1 MTDTDP
7 ALQPE
12 DPARRQL
19 LGASVMMGTAFAFG
33 IGPVAAADTK
43 TGRDNNSMR
52 THTVER
58 IQFSSGGETLV
69 GLLCAPTG
77 APAARA
83 AVVLLGPFGFVK
95 EQSPVQYAT
104 RLADAGFVALIFDP
118 RCSGESGGSPRRHE
132 DPLDKIDDAKAA
144 IAWLAR
150 RPEVDPARIGALGVC
165 QGCSEMIAVA
175 ADEARVKALVLV
187 SGQYLYAENLRKFF
201 AGGGPTLEER
211 IARGRAAKA
220 RYEAAGLVD
229 YTDVVS
235 ATDPA
240 AGLRF
245 GFVGTVTDH
254 HPHEAMWGGWRR
266 AIADPALSGA
276 SAHVYGHLGFFANH
290 RERIGALLPLREGIG
305 VSYDGPVAKA
315 DIGATYAGL
324 DVILLMAADSRFVTS
339 GKVFECM
346 ATGKPIVGVYSPRTA
361 IAEPLEDYPLSFPAA
376 ELTPAGVADAL
387 VAAAHGARA
396 ARPADH
402 EAALAHARPFR
413 RDTLLAPFAEDLAVI
428 AGA

>member
-1 MTDTDP
+1 VTDTDP
-7 ALQPE
+7 ASQPE
-12 DPARRQL
+12 DPARRRL

-33 IGPVAAADTK
+33 IGPVAAANTQN
-43 TGRDNNSMR
+43 GRDNNSMR

-69 GLLCAPTG
+69 GLLCAPAG

-95 EQSPVQYAT
+95 EQSPAQYAT

-240 AGLRF
+240 AGLPWRPIHDWYIPWTSQKWGAPSRWENRYTTMSDAEVWSFDVDLHARQLRTPTLIVHGEQSDGGPEAAQHVFDRMPANDKHLRIVPEIFHTRF
-245 GFVGTVTDH
+245 YD
-254 HPHEAMWGGWRR
+254 
-266 AIADPALSGA
+266 DPL
-276 SAHVYGHLGFFANH
+276 
-290 RERIGALLPLREGIG
+290 
-305 VSYDGPVAKA
+305 
-315 DIGATYAGL
+315 
-324 DVILLMAADSRFVTS
+324 VI
-339 GKVFECM
+339 
-346 ATGKPIVGVYSPRTA
+346 
-361 IAEPLEDYPLSFPAA
+361 EP
-376 ELTPAGVADAL
+376 T
-387 VAAAHGARA
+387 
-396 ARPADH
+396 
-402 EAALAHARPFR
+402 AALAVDWFMRH
-413 RDTLLAPFAEDLAVI
+413 LA
-428 AGA
+428 